1 MNNVVA
7 VAGML
12 AMGRM
17 AMDFMDT
24 FSGDKASENLT
35 AAEESIRGLT
45 FDVFNENTSCK
56 VMTGIKLDGFE
67 TLINST
73 VRHLGIPDD
82 IRDAILESKLAT
94 VNNKVTIDFCFAKG
108 ETGNFTFGRIATV
121 KPDDTTINLAY
132 SVYHLEF
139 KLSPQ
144 GTEHT
149 KKRKFLAF
157 TTGKKVW
164 RERRERSLSVKEQD
178 HLRTYFKKKIMDGFK
193 EEYAD
198 LLERSSR
205 QMPLDEL

>member
-17 AMDFMDT
+17 AMNFMDT
-24 FSGDKASENLT
+24 FSGDTASKDLT
-35 AAEESIRGLT
+35 AAEESVRGLT
-45 FDVFNENTSCK
+45 FDVFNENTSCR

-67 TLINST
+67 TLINNIA
-73 VRHLGIPDD
+73 RHLGIPDD
-82 IRDAILESKLAT
+82 IRDAILESNFAE
-94 VNNKVTIDFCFAKG
+94 VNSEVTIDFCFAKG
-108 ETGNFTFGRIATV
+108 ETGNFTYGRTATV

-144 GTEHT
+144 VIEHT
-149 KKRKFLAF
+149 KKKKFLGF

-164 RERRERSLSVKEQD
+164 RETRGRNLTVKEQD
-178 HLRTYFKKKIMDGFK
+178 HLRTYFKKKTMDGFK

-198 LLERSSR
+198 LLERSGH
-205 QMPLDEL
+205 QNVTG